1 MLTYTGGLMKVR
13 STPISLALFAML
25 TFPALADD
33 ADSDTTPV
41 PMCTN
46 TPATAVIEAVSKS
59 DASMIC
65 RAMGL
70 LDGVRVKDIRT
81 FSKAVVVL
89 SHEGYEGSNSDIAKQ
104 LVEIVRLRGQYNKP
118 DQWYPTLDTVA
129 RTYQAFNGVVAPAD
143 VIAFLRSA
151 GPEAAKGLSN
161 DGFKT
166 MLILIKEKKQ
176 QGD

>member
-1 MLTYTGGLMKVR
+1 MKVR
-13 STPISLALFAML
+13 STLIAMALFAML
-25 TFPALADD
+25 SFPALADD

-46 TPATAVIEAVSKS
+46 TPVSAVIEAESKA

-89 SHEGYEGSNSDIAKQ
+89 SRAGYEGSNSDIAKQ
-104 LVEIVRLRGQYNKP
+104 LVEIVRLRGQYDKP
-118 DQWYPTLDTVA
+118 DQWYPTLDTVV
-129 RTYQAFNGVVAPAD
+129 RSYQAFNGVVAPTD
-143 VIAFLRSA
+143 VIVFLHSA
-151 GPEAAKGLSN
+151 GPKAAKGLSN
-161 DGFKT
+161 EGLET